1 MATLRRVQT
10 AFTAGALDPRL
21 KGRKDVGIFYAGCDE
36 LLNSIVRPQG
46 SVQTRPGLLAISAS
60 FGGTDGVRLAPFVF
74 NSQQRYLVVFS
85 EEQITVYDAAT
96 DAQVSI
102 LATGILGSELDRI
115 DFVQIADTML
125 VVHPNHQLSQLQRQ
139 INGTFTYSTYTF
151 ERSPKYRYQPRSV
164 RLQASG
170 TTGTVTMT
178 CPDGPAFRPG
188 YGILPDNEAIKAA
201 GGSQWAFRGVPF
213 TIVSV
218 ADNGLTA
225 TVTVN
230 GTFPS
235 ADASTDWVEQASSTI
250 RGRFRSIAYFQG
262 RLWLGGTRDAP
273 TQIWASRVNA
283 PYDFYSGSSDDA
295 EPFDFEMS
303 GGRLEPILYMVPGS
317 GGLEVYTTGDEAII
331 PGNDQAPITPKTV
344 TYVPQS
350 AFGSRPVKPVRLN
363 SNTVFV
369 QRAGGVLR
377 ENIYSEA
384 EQAYLPQSLSVRSV
398 HVLSNPV
405 RMTAVPGGFGLPL
418 DFILVVNADG
428 TAAIM
433 TSERA
438 QEVAAWAPLTVPGRQ
453 VLDVC
458 AVADAVYA
466 AYIGEQGI
474 VWIGKF
480 DTSARFDAERRFTFG
495 APTASLT
502 GLDELAG
509 EQAHIWT
516 ATGWQGSKAVSEA
529 GTLTLDESVTAV
541 TIGLLYDW
549 RIRPMPPELEQ
560 DSLLGRKIRPVRAEV
575 RFLTSASLRVN
586 GQIVH
591 DRSLIEGFQGPPIA
605 RTGVKR
611 VQLMGWSN
619 GEQCPVVLTREGPF
633 PIEIIALAVDYRVG
647 GG

>member
-10 AFTAGALDPRL
+10 SFSAGSLDPRL
-21 KGRKDVGIFYAGCDE
+21 KGRKDVGLYYAGCDE
-36 LLNSIVRPQG
+36 LLNCLVRPQG
-46 SVQTRPGLLAISAS
+46 SAQTRPGLLAISAS
-60 FGGTDGVRLAPFVF
+60 FGGTAGVRLAPFVF

-96 DAQVSI
+96 NAQVSI
-102 LATGILGSELDRI
+102 LATSILGSETAQL

-125 VVHPNHQLSQLQRQ
+125 VVHQNHQISQLQRQ
-139 INGTFTYSTYTF
+139 INGTFTWGTYTF
-151 ERSPKYRYQPRSV
+151 ERSPKYRYQPRAV
-164 RLQASG
+164 RLQASA
-170 TTGTVTMT
+170 TTGVVTMT

-188 YGILPDNEAIKAA
+188 YEVLGEAAIKAA
-201 GGSQWAFRGVPF
+201 AGAQWAFRGVPF
-213 TIVSV
+213 TIQSV
-218 ADNGLTA
+218 ADDGLTA
-225 TVTVN
+225 QVEVN
-230 GTFPS
+230 GTFP
-235 ADASTDWVEQASSTI
+235 AIEASIDWVEQASSTI

-273 TQIWASRVNA
+273 TQIWASRAGA
-283 PYDFYSGSSDDA
+283 PYDFYATSTNDDD
-295 EPFDFEMS
+295 PFDFEMS
-303 GGRLEPILYMVPGS
+303 GGRLEPILHMVPGS

-331 PGNDQAPITPKTV
+331 PGNDAAPITPKAV
-344 TYVPQS
+344 SYVPQS

-398 HVLSNPV
+398 HILSDPA

-418 DFILVVNADG
+418 DFIVVVNGDG

-480 DTSARFDAERRFTFG
+480 DVSARFDAERRFTFET
-495 APTASLT
+495 PTATLA
-502 GLDELAG
+502 GLDEFAG
-509 EQAHIWT
+509 EQVHIWT
-516 ATGWQGSKAVSEA
+516 ATGWRGSKAVSEA
-529 GTLTLDESVTAV
+529 GTLTLDEPVTAV

-575 RFLTSASLRVN
+575 RFLATASLRVN

-591 DRSLIEGFQGPPIA
+591 DRSLIEAFESPPIA

-633 PIEIIALAVDYRVG
+633 PIEVIALAVDYRVG